1 MRGMHKFI
9 RGMCRATFTQMPAL
23 PLPLPQS
30 LPALPLLLLLLVFA
44 ANMLAR
50 MMARM

>member
-23 PLPLPQS
+23 PLPQS
-30 LPALPLLLLLLVFA
+30 LPALPLLLLLLLVFA